1 MSKKLT
7 SWRKQGQTAQT
18 ADFDSSTIDYDSPT
32 QPYAGNGQS
41 AGTVIKRRNAWSK
54 AVKRLNV
61 FSKNPGSHV
70 NEYAYNDAAIAFNT
84 TRNYN
89 GIVIG
94 LPMSSN
100 KRLTAWSAQ

>member
-7 SWRKQGQTAQT
+7 SWRKQGQTAPT

-41 AGTVIKRRNAWSK
+41 ANSVVKRRSAWSK

-61 FSKNPGSHV
+61 FSKNPGSHAA
-70 NEYAYNDAAIAFNT
+70 EYAYNSASIAYNT

-89 GIVIG
+89 GIVVG
-94 LPMSSN
+94 LPMSTS